1 MKNAILTNISS
12 EGIINTRDKIICFI
26 FFNNLE
32 NRFTKLF
39 TREKDTNQPKKKEE
53 YIMKKLS
60 KLTIFLIP
68 IGIAVNVVG
77 GQLAILLKLPLF
89 LDSIG
94 TIVVGAV
101 CGGLPGALV
110 GLGCGLINAISL
122 PTLLPYTII
131 GIIFGFVASFFAKKK
146 MFTAFWK
153 APINGVIFAII
164 ATCLAVPITATLYGG
179 FVGTGA
185 SVIVTTLMAAGW
197 GVLPATFVSELS
209 SELMDKLTCLI
220 IIFFILKAMPAR
232 LLVKLPNGKY
242 FVKED

>member
-1 MKNAILTNISS
+1 MKN
-12 EGIINTRDKIICFI
+12 
-26 FFNNLE
+26 FN
-32 NRFTKLF
+32 
-39 TREKDTNQPKKKEE
+39 
-53 YIMKKLS
+53 

-77 GQLAILLKLPLF
+77 GQLAVLLKLPVF

-94 TIVVGAV
+94 TFVVGAL
-101 CGGLPGALV
+101 CGGVPGALV

-122 PTLLPYTII
+122 PTLLPYTVI
-131 GIIFGFVASFFAKKK
+131 GVLFGFLGSFMAKKG
-146 MFTAFWK
+146 MFSAFWK
-153 APINGVIFAII
+153 CFINGPVVGLIS
-164 ATCLAVPITATLYGG
+164 TCIAVPITATLYGG

-209 SELMDKLTCLI
+209 TELIDKVLCLI
-220 IIFFILKAMPAR
+220 IIFFVLRAIPAR
-232 LLVKLPNGKY
+232 LAVKLPNGKY